1 MFGRKAADFPKTH
14 DVTVCLLPVMI
25 DLHQC
30 KQSELG
36 FSPQQEAIMLPIV
49 VLSLCLCAALSAPSL
64 DPQLDQHWELWKDW
78 HSKKY
83 HEVGG
88 VFLV

>member
-1 MFGRKAADFPKTH
+1 
-14 DVTVCLLPVMI
+14 
-25 DLHQC
+25 
-30 KQSELG
+30 
-36 FSPQQEAIMLPIV
+36 MLPIV

-64 DPQLDQHWELWKDW
+64 DPQLDQHWDLWKDW

-88 VFLV
+88 ALLASTVAEKRNCLNEDD

>member
-1 MFGRKAADFPKTH
+1 
-14 DVTVCLLPVMI
+14 
-25 DLHQC
+25 
-30 KQSELG
+30 
-36 FSPQQEAIMLPIV
+36 MLPIV

-64 DPQLDQHWELWKDW
+64 DPQLDQHWDLWKDW

-88 VFLV
+88 TLVVSTPD

>member
-1 MFGRKAADFPKTH
+1 
-14 DVTVCLLPVMI
+14 
-25 DLHQC
+25 
-30 KQSELG
+30 
-36 FSPQQEAIMLPIV
+36 MLPIV

-64 DPQLDQHWELWKDW
+64 DPQLDNHWELWKDW

-88 VFLV
+88 TVLVSTQDCGKKNV